1 MSAPLGPLS
10 AAAPCVHS
18 LICPLWTSAIA
29 VAAVSGA
36 PGNGGAVLADATRAA
51 LAAAGFEVAAAAP
64 GALRLVGDVAVHARG
79 ARRVL
84 VVAWRLAG
92 ADGTEIGAFEQSGP
106 VPGSGLDGAWG
117 ALADAIARGAA
128 EGVALLLADDG
139 L

>member
-1 MSAPLGPLS
+1 M
-10 AAAPCVHS
+10 
-18 LICPLWTSAIA
+18 
-29 VAAVSGA
+29 
-36 PGNGGAVLADATRAA
+36 
-51 LAAAGFEVAAAAP
+51 
-64 GALRLVGDVAVHARG
+64 
-79 ARRVL
+79 L